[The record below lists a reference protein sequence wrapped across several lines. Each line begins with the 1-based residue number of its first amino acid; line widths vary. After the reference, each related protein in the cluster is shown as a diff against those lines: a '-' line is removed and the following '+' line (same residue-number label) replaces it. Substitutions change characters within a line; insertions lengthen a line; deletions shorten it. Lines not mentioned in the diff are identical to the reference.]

1 MSEQLNTDEAIK
13 LLKSA
18 VKYSNIFNQKHV
30 DISLVT
36 ADKID
41 TFQKAMVVVNMA
53 ILNGEMTKEELNS
66 KLGIP

>member
-18 VKYSNIFNQKHV
+18 VKYSNISNQKHV